1 MNYICKKCGAEV
13 PEDALFCSKCGEKVS
28 ALLCPKCGRRLP
40 EDSLFCTFCGTKIG
54 ATSQPAQERPED
66 DSNSIVEKTNS
77 FKSIQDK
84 TDCKENAGDETL
96 PMSNQQPT
104 IEIGRAHV

>member
-66 DSNSIVEKTNS
+66 DSNSIVEKTNI
-77 FKSIQDK
+77 SI
-84 TDCKENAGDETL
+84 TV
-96 PMSNQQPT
+96 S
-104 IEIGRAHV
+104 IEDWTNGANHDLDY